1 MAKSKL
7 KWGVAGCGNYAEN
20 TFIPATLLLRKS
32 KVMSLFSNS
41 KQRAKEVAQ
50 KFGIPFTFNNYD
62 EFLKSEIN
70 CVYVASAN
78 VHHYVQ
84 VINAARAGKNILC
97 EKPLSINSSQAEEM
111 VKVCKENGVYLAVN
125 FTHRVHPII
134 IKAKELI
141 DKGYIG
147 KLVSANVSF
156 NINFT
161 PGNNFRFNKS
171 LSGGG
176 VLRDVGTHMLDL
188 LRYFGGEIKSID
200 GYIDNVVYKSEV
212 DDFSVGIVS
221 FEKGGYGYFNVS
233 YNSKKALY
241 ELKKLVLYGYL
252 KQDEFDDKFFILT
265 EILGHN
271 GAMSIENYIGYNPIA
286 KLTILRDGEAKKAFR
301 KKGNKQYLL
310 LKSVQRSFLNNE
322 EPFTTGEDGLIT
334 MKLMEELENK
344 CRREKS

>member
-32 KVMSLFSNS
+32 KVISLFSNS

-233 YNSKKALY
+233 YNSKKA
-241 ELKKLVLYGYL
+241 
-252 KQDEFDDKFFILT
+252 FNRI

>member
-1 MAKSKL
+1 
-7 KWGVAGCGNYAEN
+7 
-20 TFIPATLLLRKS
+20 
-32 KVMSLFSNS
+32 
-41 KQRAKEVAQ
+41 
-50 KFGIPFTFNNYD
+50 
-62 EFLKSEIN
+62 
-70 CVYVASAN
+70 
-78 VHHYVQ
+78 
-84 VINAARAGKNILC
+84 
-97 EKPLSINSSQAEEM
+97 
-111 VKVCKENGVYLAVN
+111 
-125 FTHRVHPII
+125 
-134 IKAKELI
+134 
-141 DKGYIG
+141 
-147 KLVSANVSF
+147 LVSANVSF

-233 YNSKKALY
+233 YNSKKA
-241 ELKKLVLYGYL
+241 
-252 KQDEFDDKFFILT
+252 FNRI

>member
-7 KWGVAGCGNYAEN
+7 RWGVAGCGNYAEN

-32 KVMSLFSNS
+32 KVISLFSNS
-41 KQRAKEVAQ
+41 KQRAKEVAH
-50 KFGIPFTFNNYD
+50 KFGIAFTFNNYD

-141 DKGYIG
+141 DKEYIG
-147 KLVSANVSF
+147 KLVSVNVSF

-161 PGNNFRFNKS
+161 PGNNFRFKKS

-176 VLRDVGTHMLDL
+176 ALRDIGTHMLDL

-233 YNSKKALY
+233 YNSKKA
-241 ELKKLVLYGYL
+241 
-252 KQDEFDDKFFILT
+252 FNRI

>member
-62 EFLKSEIN
+62 EFLESEIN

-233 YNSKKALY
+233 YNSKKA
-241 ELKKLVLYGYL
+241 
-252 KQDEFDDKFFILT
+252 FNRI

-322 EPFTTGEDGLIT
+322 GPFTTGEDGLIT